1 MASAEFQ
8 AAVARIRSLPLPGAS
23 LTPAEQRAVY
33 ERDSVYAMPPGATA
47 TPVDAGG
54 VPCEWVVGAGAD
66 PARRLLYL
74 HGGGYVLGNLNTHR
88 DLAAAISQASGA
100 AALAVDY
107 RLAPEH
113 PYPAAVDDALTAYQ
127 FMRTHGPDG
136 PGAAEALY
144 INGESAGGGLAL
156 ATALAARAAETPL
169 PDAVVAVSAWT
180 DLALTG
186 ESYETRA
193 DVDIRISKAGSEA
206 TATMYLGGADPRE
219 PLASPL
225 YADLRGLPPL
235 LLLVGDAEVLLDD
248 TRRFTARAREAGV
261 DVTESVWPEMF
272 HVWHHQWA
280 QVPEAR
286 EAIDRIGVFCKRA
299 VPAPA

>member
-8 AAVARIRSLPLPGAS
+8 AAVARMRSRPLPDAS
-23 LTPAEQRAVY
+23 LTPPEQREVY
-33 ERDSVYAMPPGATA
+33 ERDSVYTMPPGATA
-47 TPVDAGG
+47 TPVDADG
-54 VPCEWVVGAGAD
+54 VPCEWVIGAGAD

-88 DLAAAISQASGA
+88 DLAAIISEISGA
-100 AALAVDY
+100 AVLAVYY

-113 PYPAAVDDALTAYQ
+113 PYPAAVEDALVAYQ
-127 FMRTHGPDG
+127 FMRAHGPDG
-136 PGAAEALY
+136 PGAAEASY
-144 INGESAGGGLAL
+144 VNGESAGGGLAL
-156 ATALAARAAETPL
+156 ATVLAARAAQTPL

-193 DVDIRISKAGSEA
+193 DVDLRISRAGSES
-206 TATMYLGGADPRE
+206 TAALYLGGADPRD

-225 YADLRGLPPL
+225 YADLAGLPPL
-235 LLLVGDAEVLLDD
+235 LLLVGDPEVLLDD
-248 TRRFTARAREAGV
+248 TRRFTVRARAAGV
-261 DVTESVWPEMF
+261 DVTETVWPEMF

-280 QVPEAR
+280 TLPEAR
-286 EAIDRIGVFCKRA
+286 EAVEQIGAFCRA
-299 VPAPA
+299 HGPDGG